1 MNDCIFC
8 KIIKGEIPSSK
19 AYENDMLI
27 AFNDISPKAPTHIL
41 IVPKE
46 HIASSAEL
54 YGREDISGAVFNAVA
69 YLAKEL
75 NLKNGFRVV
84 TNCGHDG
91 RQSVNHLHF
100 HLLAGK
106 ELSEDM

>member
-19 AYENDMLI
+19 VYENDMLL
-27 AFNDISPKAPTHIL
+27 AFNDISPKAPIHIL

-46 HIASSAEL
+46 HIESAACL
-54 YGREDISGAVFNAVA
+54 SGREDISGAVFNAVA
-69 YLAKEL
+69 HLAKEL
-75 NLKNGFRVV
+75 NLENGFRVV
-84 TNCGHDG
+84 TNSGSDG
-91 RQSVNHLHF
+91 RQSVKHLHF

-106 ELSEDM
+106 TLSEDM

>member
-19 AYENDMLI
+19 VYENDMLL
-27 AFNDISPKAPTHIL
+27 AFNDISPKAPIHIL

-46 HIASSAEL
+46 HIESAACL
-54 YGREDISGAVFNAVA
+54 SGREDFSGAVFNAVA
-69 YLAKEL
+69 HLAKEL
-75 NLKNGFRVV
+75 NLENGFRVV
-84 TNCGHDG
+84 TNSGSDG
-91 RQSVNHLHF
+91 RQSVKHLHF

-106 ELSEDM
+106 TLSEDM

>member
-19 AYENDMLI
+19 VYENDKLI
-27 AFNDISPKAPTHIL
+27 AFNDISPKAPVHIL

-46 HIASSAEL
+46 HIPSAAYLE
-54 YGREDISGAVFNAVA
+54 GREDISGAVFSAVA
-69 YLAKEL
+69 HLSKEL
-75 NLKNGFRVV
+75 NLENGFRVV
-84 TNCGHDG
+84 TNCGADG
-91 RQSVNHLHF
+91 RQSVGHLHF

-106 ELSEDM
+106 TLSEDM